1 MLTTLDYMKIFHET
15 KNSVTL
21 INSSLQLIEKKHP
34 DVAAYPLWKDT
45 MQEVTYLK
53 NLIAE
58 LSLSRTGYPLNL
70 SLVAPADFIREISDA
85 IHNLS
90 FSQNFVCK
98 TTLEEN
104 LPPIFIDSLRLKQA
118 LINLLKNSY
127 EAMGETGTVILNVFV
142 KMTLSTSSSPISAAA
157 SRTPRKTI
165 CLRFLPLPKNMAPDS
180 VFLSPVRS
188 SKITRADCSLNPVP
202 VTDAPFR
209 SCSRSIPDP
218 DLTQR

>member
-127 EAMGETGTVILNVFV
+127 EAMGETGTVILNVF
-142 KMTLSTSSSPISAAA
+142 
-157 SRTPRKTI
+157 RKDD
-165 CLRFLPLPKNMAPDS
+165 LRFLPLPKNMAPDS
-180 VFLSPVRS
+180 VFLSTVRS

>member
-21 INSSLQLIEKKHP
+21 INSSLQLIEKRHP

-127 EAMGETGTVILNVFV
+127 EAMGETGTVILNVF
-142 KMTLSTSSSPISAAA
+142 
-157 SRTPRKTI
+157 RKDDFI
-165 CLRFLPLPKNMAPDS
+165 DIEL
-180 VFLSPVRS
+180 
-188 SKITRADCSLNPVP
+188 
-202 VTDAPFR
+202 TDFGGG
-209 SCSRSIPDP
+209 IPDTTKDNLFEIFTTSKEYGTGLGLP
-218 DLTQR
+218 IARQIIEDHSGRLLFESRPGDGCTFSILLPVNPGS

>member
-127 EAMGETGTVILNVFV
+127 EAMGETGTVR
-142 KMTLSTSSSPISAAA
+142 KMSP
-157 SRTPRKTI
+157 
-165 CLRFLPLPKNMAPDS
+165 
-180 VFLSPVRS
+180 
-188 SKITRADCSLNPVP
+188 
-202 VTDAPFR
+202 
-209 SCSRSIPDP
+209 
-218 DLTQR
+218 

>member
-90 FSQNFVCK
+90 FSQN
-98 TTLEEN
+98 
-104 LPPIFIDSLRLKQA
+104 
-118 LINLLKNSY
+118 
-127 EAMGETGTVILNVFV
+127 
-142 KMTLSTSSSPISAAA
+142 ISV
-157 SRTPRKTI
+157 TI
-165 CLRFLPLPKNMAPDS
+165 R
-180 VFLSPVRS
+180 
-188 SKITRADCSLNPVP
+188 
-202 VTDAPFR
+202 
-209 SCSRSIPDP
+209 
-218 DLTQR
+218 

>member
-90 FSQNFVCK
+90 FPRILSV
-98 TTLEEN
+98 
-104 LPPIFIDSLRLKQA
+104 KQ
-118 LINLLKNSY
+118 
-127 EAMGETGTVILNVFV
+127 
-142 KMTLSTSSSPISAAA
+142 LSKKI
-157 SRTPRKTI
+157 
-165 CLRFLPLPKNMAPDS
+165 FLPFS
-180 VFLSPVRS
+180 
-188 SKITRADCSLNPVP
+188 
-202 VTDAPFR
+202 
-209 SCSRSIPDP
+209 SIPCA
-218 DLTQR
+218 

>member
-1 MLTTLDYMKIFHET
+1 
-15 KNSVTL
+15 
-21 INSSLQLIEKKHP
+21 
-34 DVAAYPLWKDT
+34 

-127 EAMGETGTVILNVFV
+127 EAMGETGTVILNVF
-142 KMTLSTSSSPISAAA
+142 
-157 SRTPRKTI
+157 RKDDFI
-165 CLRFLPLPKNMAPDS
+165 DIEL
-180 VFLSPVRS
+180 
-188 SKITRADCSLNPVP
+188 
-202 VTDAPFR
+202 TDFGGG
-209 SCSRSIPDP
+209 IPDTTKDNLFEIFTTSKEYGTGLGLP
-218 DLTQR
+218 IARQIIEDHSGRLLFESRPGDGCTFSILLPVNPGS

>member
-70 SLVAPADFIREISDA
+70 SLVAPADFIREKSQTRSI
-85 IHNLS
+85 IFLFPRILS
-90 FSQNFVCK
+90 V
-98 TTLEEN
+98 
-104 LPPIFIDSLRLKQA
+104 KQ
-118 LINLLKNSY
+118 
-127 EAMGETGTVILNVFV
+127 
-142 KMTLSTSSSPISAAA
+142 LSKKI
-157 SRTPRKTI
+157 
-165 CLRFLPLPKNMAPDS
+165 FLPFS
-180 VFLSPVRS
+180 
-188 SKITRADCSLNPVP
+188 
-202 VTDAPFR
+202 
-209 SCSRSIPDP
+209 SIPCA
-218 DLTQR
+218 